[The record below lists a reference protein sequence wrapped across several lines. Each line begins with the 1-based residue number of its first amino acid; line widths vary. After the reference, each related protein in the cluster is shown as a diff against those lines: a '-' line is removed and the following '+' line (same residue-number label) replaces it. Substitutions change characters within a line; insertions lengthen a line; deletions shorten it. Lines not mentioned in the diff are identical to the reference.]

1 MPRPAA
7 SSVDPSASRRPP
19 RRPGRPSRTSL
30 DELVAA
36 ATDLGL
42 DRFTLAGVAARVGV
56 GESTVYN
63 YVTGR
68 DQLYSIA
75 AAEAFA
81 ELDVEV
87 DADGWSTYVDTIAER
102 VVDLV
107 RRHPGLREYVLQ
119 GPYEPST
126 IAIFEALDR
135 RDPPLASGRERGRG
149 VRGRVAPGGP
159 VARLHRRPRARTGDA
174 VDPAGAVAGHRRP
187 ARRGLGAGDRR
198 RVVAHQ
204 ARRARP
210 EAAAAAQP
218 GDGARA
224 ASTMRRISAA
234 TRSGSVNGT

>member
-1 MPRPAA
+1 MPRPVA

-36 ATDLGL
+36 ATHLGL

-126 IAIFEALDR
+126 IAIFEALVDATR
-135 RDPPLASGRERGRG
+135 RWLPDVSEDVAFVVASRPVVLSLGYIGDPVLEPATPWIRRALLRGIDDQLAEGSAPATGG
-149 VRGRVAPGGP
+149 VSW
-159 VARLHRRPRARTGDA
+159 RTK
-174 VDPAGAVAGHRRP
+174 
-187 ARRGLGAGDRR
+187 LGA
-198 RVVAHQ
+198 
-204 ARRARP
+204 P
-210 EAAAAAQP
+210 
-218 GDGARA
+218 
-224 ASTMRRISAA
+224 T
-234 TRSGSVNGT
+234 